1 MSIPKANVRPI
12 DQARAMRAILAFR
25 NADQLAVEHVAR
37 EAAGD
42 SDPESVA
49 NLVMALT
56 EAAARFID
64 GTPDADEQIRR
75 QLLLFA
81 QHEAEQEGPEGD
93 EDGRTRTETDR

>member
-12 DQARAMRAILAFR
+12 DQARALRAILAFR
-25 NADQLAVEHVAR
+25 NSDQMAVEFVAR

-56 EAAARFID
+56 QAAAMFID
-64 GTPDADEQIRR
+64 PTPNADEQIRQ
-75 QLLLFA
+75 QLLIFA
-81 QHEAEQEGPEGD
+81 QLDAEQEDSEGD
-93 EDGRTRTETDR
+93 EPDT